1 MMLRSGW
8 MYRWRRP
15 ISLTM
20 LGVFGVATTVSAQN
34 IPDLPGAPVAPPPP
48 PRAAAGP
55 GLPAGAGAA
64 GAPAL
69 AAAAPAAAA
78 TRAAQSLNFRD
89 APVDMVLEYVA
100 DLLGRTLIKSPG
112 INAQITLKSNGKLT
126 VDESL
131 QAIEAVLAMSNI
143 TLVPMGEKFLKV
155 VQTAEARTH
164 AMPLSINLPGA
175 AFNEDDKLV
184 SQVIQLKYIEI
195 AEATPILDSLKRAYG
210 KIQAL
215 ERTNSLLI
223 TDTQGNLKRMLEI
236 LEYLDQPAEA
246 QVETRIY
253 ELRYAE
259 ASAIAGRLNELIAES
274 QGKEEKP
281 RVETAVAPAANTPPS
296 PPGVIRAPRAAAG
309 GSAPG
314 GSGGSALEQAERG
327 LIRGKVKIIADE
339 RTNIMF
345 VISRPE
351 NFAFFDKIV
360 AVLDRPV
367 EAAIGVRVVPLE
379 YAKAEE
385 IAGIL
390 NEFIGAAS
398 SEKKTPG
405 TAAAGDNGN
414 APAGEAARSTE
425 LRDFLRGQA
434 QAKLEQAQTQL
445 QQADGKGTIGRLS
458 PTTKILADKRTNS
471 LLLMGRKGDL
481 EALELV
487 LDSLDIMLAQVLI
500 ETVILEV
507 NLGDTVDTGFDWLQ
521 RSVVAYNETKSGPN
535 GGVTVRTPVFSF
547 GGGSVQESGS
557 FRGGDQV
564 TRSNTGQAPGGL
576 SYYATFN
583 DLNLDAIIR
592 LAGASSDARVVSTPV
607 VLTTDNTEAKIVAAE
622 QRPVVT
628 ANSIQTTGQQT
639 QNFEYRTIG
648 INIAV
653 TPRINPSGFVM
664 MEIEQSAD
672 DVLGETTINNTTVP
686 IISKRELSAQVGV
699 QSRQTVVLG
708 GLVRTDNSKSRSKV
722 PLLGDIPLLGMF
734 FRADSKK
741 RNRTELMVLLTPYV
755 LKTPQEALDETRRLY
770 SNSKNSDSG
779 WHKGW
784 SDSPLPRTPEDLLR
798 AEKER
803 LSTDPEGARKRMKK
817 QTLLDTFSNEPA
829 PVAPGAHSKPLDEAQ
844 AEPVP
849 VVEVTPPLEQ
859 PAVKVIEKP
868 AAKPAAPVEP
878 VVPADPSESPSSAA
892 DAPDAPVPVR

>member
-15 ISLTM
+15 ISLTL
-20 LGVFGVATTVSAQN
+20 LGFFGAATTVSAQN

-48 PRAAAGP
+48 PRAASGP
-55 GLPAGAGAA
+55 GLP
-64 GAPAL
+64 GAPGSEL
-69 AAAAPAAAA
+69 AAAVPAAVA

-89 APVDMVLEYVA
+89 APIDMVLEYVA

-112 INAQITLKSNGKLT
+112 VNAQITLKSNGKLT

-131 QAIEAVLAMSNI
+131 QAIEAVLAKCKN

-175 AFNEDDKLV
+175 AFNDDDKLV
-184 SQVIQLKYIEI
+184 SQVVQLKYIEI
-195 AEATPILDSLKRAYG
+195 GEATPILDSLKRAYG

-259 ASAIAGRLNELIAES
+259 AGLIAGRLNELIADS
-274 QGKEEKP
+274 QSKEEKP
-281 RVETAVAPAANTPPS
+281 RVEQAAPAANAPPN
-296 PPGVIRAPRAAAG
+296 PPGVIRAPRAATGATGGGAAG
-309 GSAPG
+309 GN
-314 GSGGSALEQAERG
+314 ALEQAERG
-327 LIRGKVKIIADE
+327 VIRGKVKIISDE
-339 RTNIMF
+339 RTNIIF

-379 YAKAEE
+379 YAKAED

-398 SEKKTPG
+398 SEKKTSG
-405 TAAAGDNGN
+405 TASAGDNPN
-414 APAGEAARSTE
+414 APAGEGARSTE

-481 EALELV
+481 DALELV

-521 RSVVAYNETKSGPN
+521 RSVIAYNEAQSGPN

-547 GGGSVQESGS
+547 GGGSVQDSGS
-557 FRGGDQV
+557 FRGGDTI
-564 TRSNTGQAPGGL
+564 TRNNNGQAAGGM

-583 DLNLDAIIR
+583 DLNLDTILR
-592 LAGASSDARVVSTPV
+592 LAGSSSDARVVSTPV

-628 ANSIQTTGQQT
+628 STSLQTTGQQN
-639 QNFEYRTIG
+639 QNFEYRNIG

-722 PLLGDIPLLGMF
+722 PFLGDIPLLGMF

-755 LKTPQEALDETRRLY
+755 LKTPQEALDETHRLY
-770 SNSKNSDSG
+770 DNSKNSESG

-784 SDSPLPRTPEDLLR
+784 SDSPLPRTPEELLKQ
-798 AEKER
+798 EK
-803 LSTDPEGARKRMKK
+803 ARQQSESGRQRMKK
-817 QTLLDTFSNEPA
+817 QTLLDTFSAEPA
-829 PVAPGAHSKPLDEAQ
+829 PVEPGARSKPLDQAP

-849 VVEVTPPLEQ
+849 VVEVTPP
-859 PAVKVIEKP
+859 VEKP
-868 AAKPAAPVEP
+868 APKVPPPAPV
-878 VVPADPSESPSSAA
+878 VDPSESPSSAA
-892 DAPDAPVPVR
+892 DAPVPVR